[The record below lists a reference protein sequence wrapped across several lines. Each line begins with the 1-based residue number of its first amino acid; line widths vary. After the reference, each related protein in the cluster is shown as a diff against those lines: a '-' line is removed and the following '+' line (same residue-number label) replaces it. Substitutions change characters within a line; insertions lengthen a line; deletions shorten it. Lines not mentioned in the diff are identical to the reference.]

1 MPNKQMVRLTGV
13 DESTTIGMLKDM
25 LSSGGALIP
34 KDLMKLNIPKKK
46 ASLANDLTLGDA
58 GVQIGAKLILKGPLM
73 LKVCRNDGS
82 MTVVAASKTRLK
94 MTIGDLKNDI
104 DAATASSADI
114 LLKGKFLTND
124 TTFKAAG
131 LFPGDTVLY
140 SVMPSDDILLVVS
153 AAINQQ
159 ALERRVIFALDTLG
173 VKYGLILGN
182 MPAYKPTLAKFFKIS
197 GKVGVYPQLF
207 KSGELV
213 GVAHD
218 IMTMHDDEKLATILE
233 VCGK

>member
-1 MPNKQMVRLTGV
+1 M
-13 DESTTIGMLKDM
+13 
-25 LSSGGALIP
+25 
-34 KDLMKLNIPKKK
+34 
-46 ASLANDLTLGDA
+46 
-58 GVQIGAKLILKGPLM
+58 
-73 LKVCRNDGS
+73 
-82 MTVVAASKTRLK
+82 
-94 MTIGDLKNDI
+94 
-104 DAATASSADI
+104 
-114 LLKGKFLTND
+114 TND

-153 AAINQQ
+153 AAVNQQ

-197 GKVGVYPQLF
+197 GLVTYLCITIMSCLPFCASCIRYGMSRMYDLRAGKVGVYPQLF

-218 IMTMHDDEKLATILE
+218 IMVGYMRAFLVCLHVVLPCSIVLYSTVQTMHDDEKLATILE